1 VAVRSPVTIREVAA
15 AAGVSVATVSRAL
28 NGRGDVRAATA
39 ERVSRAAARLGYRP
53 SAAARTLPS
62 GSSGLVAAV
71 VSPCAGDA
79 ALHQPFVRAVLAGF
93 GVAAAAAGRQVLTLE
108 TAGERGVAARC
119 REHRVA
125 GAVLLGFGSAD
136 GAVAELVASELPV
149 VALDLELGGGDPP
162 GLPPDP
168 GLDAPPDPGLDAPP
182 DPGLDAPPDPGP
194 GAPPDPGP
202 GAPPDPSLD
211 APSAAP
217 TTARG
222 RATWVGG
229 DHARGAALAVDHL
242 AALGHRRIALLPGVA
257 GCLPARER
265 ERGWRA
271 AMRERGLRDDLVVCG
286 DFTATSGF
294 AAAAVL
300 LSRPPADRPT
310 AFVTGSDELA
320 AGVVR
325 AAAEAGLRV
334 PGDVSV
340 VGFDDLPLARWTTPP
355 LTTVHQDPLALGA
368 AAAEALERCVAG
380 EPSPPVTVPVALVVR
395 DSTAP
400 PPR

>member
-1 VAVRSPVTIREVAA
+1 MAVRSPVTIREVAA

-162 GLPPDP
+162 GLPPAL
-168 GLDAPPDPGLDAPP
+168 GL
-182 DPGLDAPPDPGP
+182 
-194 GAPPDPGP
+194 GAPPDPG
-202 GAPPDPSLD
+202 LD

-242 AALGHRRIALLPGVA
+242 AALDHRRIALLPGVA